1 MENQFSNYKNK
12 IGILLTNLGT
22 PDSPDPKSLRKYL
35 NQFLMDRRVV
45 DLPRIFWVPL
55 LKIIILNIRPRK
67 SAKLYRKI
75 WTDKGSPLLSFSR
88 KIIEKIDEKFKDK
101 KNNFIIILGMRYGN
115 PSIKEALQAFK
126 KEGVSKILVF
136 PLYPQ
141 TGSPTTS
148 STFDAINNFLNKE
161 LWMPNLRFISG
172 YHDHPFYIDL
182 LANSIE
188 KSFSDN
194 GKPEKLIFSF
204 HGMPKRYLKNGDPY
218 YCFSHKT
225 ARLVAEKLNLKTDE
239 YDLAFQSRFGKEE
252 WLKPYIEDII
262 IDYKEE
268 GVKSLQIISPA
279 FSVDCLETLE
289 EINIQYRKLFLSN
302 GGERFHY
309 IPCLNDTEGHIDMI
323 KVIIEN
329 NIKGW

>member
-1 MENQFSNYKNK
+1 MQKEFEGKNK
-12 IGILLTNLGT
+12 QIGVLITNLGT
-22 PDSPDPKSLRKYL
+22 PDSPTNKGLKKYL

-115 PSIKEALQAFK
+115 PSIKEALQTFK

-239 YDLAFQSRFGKEE
+239 YDLAFQSRFGREE

>member
-1 MENQFSNYKNK
+1 MENQFSNYNDK
-12 IGILLTNLGT
+12 IGVLLTNLGT

-55 LKIIILNIRPRK
+55 LKLIILNIRPRR
-67 SAKLYRKI
+67 SAKLYKKI

-88 KIIEKIDEKFKDK
+88 KIIEKIDQKFKNK
-101 KNNFIIILGMRYGN
+101 KNNFIIILGMRYGS
-115 PSIKEALQAFK
+115 PSIKKALQKFK

-172 YHDHPFYIDL
+172 YHDHPFYINL
-182 LANSIE
+182 LADSIE

-239 YDLAFQSRFGKEE
+239 YDLAFQSRFGREE

-262 IDYKEE
+262 IDYKKED
-268 GVKSLQIISPA
+268 VKSLQIISPA

-289 EINIQYRKLFLSN
+289 EINIQYRKLFLNN

-309 IPCLNDTEGHIDMI
+309 IPCLNDTKGHIEMI
-323 KVIIEN
+323 KMIIEN